1 MGLYWA
7 FWPFAEVGSQ
17 IGQAFLPGARQKWPL
32 TRRLLRVGV
41 SVGAGSALAATA
53 ALYSSGALFTA
64 DAAVVQRLRG
74 LAPLAAA
81 CVACLAP
88 MCACEGAVLAD
99 RDLGF
104 LSTFYAI
111 NAAAMVTAFSVIERV
126 GLGIG
131 AAWTCM
137 LAFQLARLGAFGL
150 RLRRSRPTPPG
161 WATDAWAGAREDKGM
176 RWFPGDV
183 GLRFEDGAVRIA
195 HRSKAVERRFN
206 ADSGDMLDLRFL
218 SVGA

>member
-17 IGQAFLPGARQKWPL
+17 IGQAFLPGVQREWPL
-32 TRRLLRVGV
+32 ARRLLKVGV
-41 SVGAGSALAATA
+41 GVGVGSALAATA
-53 ALYSSGALFTA
+53 ALFCSGALFTT

-88 MCACEGAVLAD
+88 MCAMEGALLAK

-131 AAWTCM
+131 AAWTCAGFPNSAAGRVRTAAPA
-137 LAFQLARLGAFGL
+137 LATEAAALGDRRLGL
-150 RLRRSRPTPPG
+150 RARGKLHALVSGRRRAPLREWCCAHCASVRGRRAALRR
-161 WATDAWAGAREDKGM
+161 
-176 RWFPGDV
+176 
-183 GLRFEDGAVRIA
+183 GLGGP
-195 HRSKAVERRFN
+195 RR
-206 ADSGDMLDLRFL
+206 
-218 SVGA
+218 